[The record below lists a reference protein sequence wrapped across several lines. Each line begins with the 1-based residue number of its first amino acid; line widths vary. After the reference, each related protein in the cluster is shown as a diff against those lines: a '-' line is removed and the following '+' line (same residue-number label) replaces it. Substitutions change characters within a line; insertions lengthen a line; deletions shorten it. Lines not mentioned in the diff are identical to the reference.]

1 MIRADLLVTGIGELA
16 TLSAGPVPRIG
27 ERAEELGLEHD
38 AAVAIRDGRFAWI
51 GRTRTVRREVRLRR
65 GGTHLDARGGTVVP
79 GFVDAHT
86 HLLYAGDRASEVALK
101 IRGVPYAT
109 IARRGGGIYSTVRA
123 TRRASTSELLASAE
137 DRMHRMARS
146 GTTAFEVKSGYALSH
161 LGELRLLRLI
171 GRLASRTG
179 LEVVPTYLGAHAIPP
194 EFRGR
199 SDAYVD
205 QIVRRTL
212 PIVAGEGLARFCDV
226 FCEPGFFTV
235 RQSERVLRTALGLG
249 MGIKVHAD
257 EFALSGGAGLASRLG
272 ARSAEHLLQDGRPE
286 FELLART
293 GVTAV
298 ILPVTPFASLA
309 GRASPGRA
317 LVDAGVAVALGS
329 DCSPNSWIEAMPLVL
344 AHAVYSARLSPR
356 EAITAATV
364 NAAHASDL
372 ADRAGSIAVGRRAD
386 FSLFALGSVD
396 HIPYRI
402 GSFPALVYRQGIR
415 ILPA

>member
-1 MIRADLLVTGIGELA
+1 
-16 TLSAGPVPRIG
+16 
-27 ERAEELGLEHD
+27 
-38 AAVAIRDGRFAWI
+38 
-51 GRTRTVRREVRLRR
+51 
-65 GGTHLDARGGTVVP
+65 
-79 GFVDAHT
+79 
-86 HLLYAGDRASEVALK
+86 
-101 IRGVPYAT
+101 
-109 IARRGGGIYSTVRA
+109 
-123 TRRASTSELLASAE
+123 
-137 DRMHRMARS
+137 
-146 GTTAFEVKSGYALSH
+146 
-161 LGELRLLRLI
+161 
-171 GRLASRTG
+171 
-179 LEVVPTYLGAHAIPP
+179 
-194 EFRGR
+194 
-199 SDAYVD
+199 
-205 QIVRRTL
+205 
-212 PIVAGEGLARFCDV
+212 
-226 FCEPGFFTV
+226 
-235 RQSERVLRTALGLG
+235 
-249 MGIKVHAD
+249 
-257 EFALSGGAGLASRLG
+257 
-272 ARSAEHLLQDGRPE
+272 DGRPE
-286 FELLART
+286 FELLARA

-317 LVDAGVAVALGS
+317 LVDAGVSVALGS